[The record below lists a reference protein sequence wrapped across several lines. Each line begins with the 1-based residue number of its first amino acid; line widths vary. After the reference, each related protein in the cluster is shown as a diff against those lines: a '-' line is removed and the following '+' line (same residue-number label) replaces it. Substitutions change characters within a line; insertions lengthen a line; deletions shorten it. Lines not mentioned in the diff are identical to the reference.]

1 MNCVNVWRNL
11 RIQLRK
17 KGDELLLP
25 LAWVEV
31 YPIFKT
37 IFLAK

>member
-1 MNCVNVWRNL
+1 VITNQISSDDNRMHNYSFR
-11 RIQLRK
+11 RST
-17 KGDELLLP
+17 
-25 LAWVEV
+25 EV